1 MGTPSPDWEVCLNLD
16 DGTGDD
22 QPWDNAGNDPNARD
36 FGGEW
41 YDFDDERINDYLRGS
56 GNNLITGG
64 DSDDINDIAYYW
76 RTNPN
81 PQHSDH
87 NPTGGESGVALE
99 DDCDPALAGCD
110 TTGTTISGER
120 RSFLRDV

>member
-64 DSDDINDIAYYW
+64 DSDDIND
-76 RTNPN
+76 T
-81 PQHSDH
+81 
-87 NPTGGESGVALE
+87 
-99 DDCDPALAGCD
+99 
-110 TTGTTISGER
+110 
-120 RSFLRDV
+120 